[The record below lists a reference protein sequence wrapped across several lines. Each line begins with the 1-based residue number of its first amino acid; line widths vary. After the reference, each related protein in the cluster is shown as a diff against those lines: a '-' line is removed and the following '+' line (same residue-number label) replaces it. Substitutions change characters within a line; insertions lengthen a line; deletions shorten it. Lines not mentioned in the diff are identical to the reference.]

1 MIILLI
7 ILGISALILIH
18 ELGHFLAAKMSG
30 VPVEEFGIGYP
41 PRLISKKIGETRY
54 SINLLP
60 FGGFVKIKGDEADI
74 TESLVKGEAAEEKG
88 IKKYFY
94 ELSAWRRILVLS
106 AGVAMNFVLGWFIFS
121 SLFLFGTMP
130 ALIINQVMPESP
142 AAKAGLISGDRIVE
156 FQKAQDFINF
166 INSNKGKDIALKVER
181 DGKELVVN
189 AVPRTEVPIGQGA
202 LGIGVSQLGFPK
214 LGFFTSLKEGFVIS
228 ITIAKDVFRAI
239 YNIFAGIFTGAK
251 VFEGVVGP
259 VGIFQIA
266 TRAAQTGLVYFLQ
279 LLGLITVNLA
289 VLNILPFPALDGGRL
304 LFIAIEKIKG
314 SRISVKKEALANAVG
329 FAILLFLMF
338 VITIRD
344 VTRLF

>member
-142 AAKAGLISGDRIVE
+142 WLRRGLFPATALLNFKKHKISLISSTVI
-156 FQKAQDFINF
+156 KA
-166 INSNKGKDIALKVER
+166 K
-181 DGKELVVN
+181 
-189 AVPRTEVPIGQGA
+189 
-202 LGIGVSQLGFPK
+202 
-214 LGFFTSLKEGFVIS
+214 IS
-228 ITIAKDVFRAI
+228 H
-239 YNIFAGIFTGAK
+239 
-251 VFEGVVGP
+251 
-259 VGIFQIA
+259 
-266 TRAAQTGLVYFLQ
+266 
-279 LLGLITVNLA
+279 
-289 VLNILPFPALDGGRL
+289 
-304 LFIAIEKIKG
+304 
-314 SRISVKKEALANAVG
+314 
-329 FAILLFLMF
+329 
-338 VITIRD
+338 
-344 VTRLF
+344 